1 MSTSSRGPNP
11 IDLVDRYLQ
20 AVRFWLPKKRRQDDL
35 LAELGE
41 DLRSQIDAKEEELG
55 HPLDQ
60 AEVSEILKRCGSP
73 MVVASRMGPQRHLI
87 GPTLFPIYLFV
98 LKMVLL
104 WILVPVFIFIVGPV
118 NLVNA
123 SGNWPTAI
131 LNTMGGLWS
140 GAFGAAATITLIFAI
155 LERTQVLAQH
165 ECKWDPAKLPPLE
178 KTERKIPLVQTVCEL
193 GFQVMALVWLLLI
206 PQHPFLILGPAAGFL
221 KATPLVHAF
230 YLPIVLL
237 WMLSVARSA
246 SILAKPEWT
255 WLPLASQLL
264 QSIATLTI
272 LNFFLHAV
280 TQAPKTE
287 MFPFVVLADSVR
299 DSVHYIKIAAVVNVS
314 ILISAIG
321 TWIGL
326 SIATIIQTWQLLRH
340 IRKNRSIANQPMSA
354 EAR

>member
-1 MSTSSRGPNP
+1 MSTSSRSPNP

-20 AVRFWLPKKRRQDDL
+20 AVRFWLPKNRRQDDL

-41 DLRSQIDAKEEELG
+41 DLHSQIDAKEEELG

-60 AEVSEILKRCGSP
+60 AEVSEILKRCGGP

-98 LKMVLL
+98 LKMVVL

-118 NLVNA
+118 NLANA
-123 SGNWPTAI
+123 NGDWSSAI

-140 GAFGAAATITLIFAI
+140 GALIAAANITLVFAI
-155 LERTQVLAQH
+155 LERTKALAHH
-165 ECKWDPAKLPPLE
+165 ECKWDPAKLPPLA
-178 KTERKIPLVQTVCEL
+178 KTERKTSLVQTVCEL
-193 GFQVMALVWLLLI
+193 GFQVFALVWLLLI
-206 PQHPFLILGPAAGFL
+206 PQHPFMILGPAAGFL

-230 YLPIVLL
+230 YLPVVLL
-237 WMLSVARSA
+237 WMFSVARSA

-255 WLPLASQLL
+255 WLPLASQLF

-280 TQAPKTE
+280 TQTPTG

-321 TWIGL
+321 AWIGL
-326 SIATIIQTWQLLRH
+326 SIATIVQTWQLLRH
-340 IRKNRSIANQPMSA
+340 IRKNRSISHQAISA
-354 EAR
+354 QAR

>member
-1 MSTSSRGPNP
+1 MSTSSRTPME
-11 IDLVDRYLQ
+11 LVDRYLQ
-20 AVRFWLPKKRRQDDL
+20 AVRFWLPKNRRQDDL

-55 HPLDQ
+55 HSLDQ

-118 NLVNA
+118 NLANA
-123 SGNWPTAI
+123 NGNWPAAI

-140 GAFGAAATITLIFAI
+140 GAFTAAATITLVFAI
-155 LERTQVLAQH
+155 LESSKALAQH

-178 KTERKIPLVQTVCEL
+178 NTERKTSLVQTVCEL
-193 GFQVMALVWLLLI
+193 GFQVFALVWLLVI
-206 PQHPFLILGPAAGFL
+206 PQHPFMILGPAAGFL

-237 WMLSVARSA
+237 WMFSVARSA

-255 WLPLASQLL
+255 WLPLAGQLF

-280 TQAPKTE
+280 TQSPKTE
-287 MFPFVVLADSVR
+287 MFPLVVLADSVR

-314 ILISAIG
+314 ILISSVGA
-321 TWIGL
+321 WIGL

-340 IRKNRSIANQPMSA
+340 IRKNRSISHQAISA
-354 EAR
+354 QAR

>member
-1 MSTSSRGPNP
+1 MSTSSRSPNP

-20 AVRFWLPKKRRQDDL
+20 AVRFWLPKNRRQDDL

-60 AEVSEILKRCGSP
+60 AGVSDILKRCGSP

-123 SGNWPTAI
+123 SGDWPSAI

-155 LERTQVLAQH
+155 LERTHVLSQH
-165 ECKWDPAKLPPLE
+165 QCKWDPAKLPPLE
-178 KTERKIPLVQTVCEL
+178 KTERKTPLVQTVCEL
-193 GFQVMALVWLLLI
+193 GFQVMALVWLLLV

-237 WMLSVARSA
+237 WILSTARSA

-255 WLPLASQLL
+255 WLPPAGQLL

-280 TQAPKTE
+280 THTAKAE

-321 TWIGL
+321 AWIGL
-326 SIATIIQTWQLLRH
+326 SIATVVQTWQLLRH
-340 IRKNRSIANQPMSA
+340 IRRNRSISQQAISA
-354 EAR
+354 QAR

>member
-1 MSTSSRGPNP
+1 ME
-11 IDLVDRYLQ
+11 LVDRYLQ
-20 AVRFWLPKKRRQDDL
+20 AVRFWLPKNRRQDDL

-118 NLVNA
+118 NLANA
-123 SGNWPTAI
+123 NGNWPAAI

-140 GAFGAAATITLIFAI
+140 RAFTAAATITLVFAI
-155 LERTQVLAQH
+155 LESSKALAQH
-165 ECKWDPAKLPPLE
+165 ECKWDPTKLPPLE
-178 KTERKIPLVQTVCEL
+178 KTERKTSLAQTVCEL
-193 GFQVMALVWLLLI
+193 GFQAFALVWLLLI
-206 PQHPFLILGPAAGFL
+206 PRHPFMILGPAAGFL

-237 WMLSVARSA
+237 WMFSVARSA

-255 WLPLASQLL
+255 WLPLAGQLF

-280 TQAPKTE
+280 TQSPKTE
-287 MFPFVVLADSVR
+287 MLPFVVLADSAR
-299 DSVHYIKIAAVVNVS
+299 DSIHYIKIAAVVNVS
-314 ILISAIG
+314 ILISAVG
-321 TWIGL
+321 AWIGL

-340 IRKNRSIANQPMSA
+340 IRKNRSISHQAISA
-354 EAR
+354 QAR